1 MAYPGPPP
9 QLDPFIVTQIS
20 QSLFGDRFIIFY
32 DNIIQFHNHCYSV
45 ERINEPSH
53 PYYKHYYLVDVNSK
67 LAMRTDIEC
76 APLGSYGAIFDPE
89 TGEIVGYDQPET
101 VN

>member
-1 MAYPGPPP
+1 MSYPGPPV

-45 ERINEPSH
+45 EQIEDRDH
-53 PYYKHYYLVDVNSK
+53 PYFDYYYLVDVNSK
-67 LAMRTDIEC
+67 LAMWTDIDC
-76 APLGSYGAIFDPE
+76 APPGSYGVIFDPV
-89 TGEIVGYDQPET
+89 TGEIVGYDDPKSK
-101 VN
+101 

>member
-1 MAYPGPPP
+1 MSYPGPPP
-9 QLDPFIVTQIS
+9 QLDPYVVTQIS

-45 ERINEPSH
+45 ERIDDPNHSYH
-53 PYYKHYYLVDVNSK
+53 GHYYLVDANSK

-76 APLGSYGAIFDPE
+76 APPGSYGAIFDPM
-89 TGEIVGYDQPET
+89 TGEIVGYDQP
-101 VN
+101 